1 MTGSADAAVA
11 AGAATAPLDRAAAMA
26 PRSSAWSSKPS
37 SSIELAGGAQG
48 GGRGSSSS
56 KVVAAAPHAVAS
68 FAPAPPG
75 HSNRWCSLYVCAA
88 HASLQKRSWHPPG
101 QPTGSGS
108 SYMPGTAGSRS
119 NAPSPDLPRL
129 KSSPLTCISSG
140 PMKRKQHSHTLTPA
154 RALAPCC
161 IATSGNSVKRHVP
174 AGKARVAT
182 MPRPRPGIS
191 TMRAP
196 SARVVALCMGTS
208 CRQNWCELIG
218 RLFGVHAGLGVEAG
232 RLQGDSFGFVEVE
245 FGL

>member
-37 SSIELAGGAQG
+37 SSIGLAGGAQG

-56 KVVAAAPHAVAS
+56 KVVAAAPHAVVS

-196 SARVVALCMGTS
+196 SARVVALCMGRRAK
-208 CRQNWCELIG
+208 RQIWCELRWARRI
-218 RLFGVHAGLGVEAG
+218 RCMAG